1 MNFTEIINAWI
12 ISFNP
17 TESQRLL
24 ALNRFNICNGCEYKK
39 LILTKPIC
47 SACGCPISKKIFSEN
62 QNPCPK
68 GKWKDVDDEFFTK
81 VKSESNRLL

>member
-17 TESQRLL
+17 NESQKEL
-24 ALNRFNICNGCEYKK
+24 ALNRAKICDGCEYKK
-39 LILTKPIC
+39 LIVKKPIC

-81 VKSESNRLL
+81 LKSESKRLL